1 MGTYNKH
8 KLNDDRQAPNR
19 SEGRTVNMQIE
30 LDYQEEGS
38 VWGGG
43 RISQAAAQL

>member
-8 KLNDDRQAPNR
+8 KLNDDRETPNR

-30 LDYQEEGS
+30 LDYKEEGS